1 MSFGIEGLAA
11 ASIDLSLAK
20 VQSSYSTALLK
31 KTMDSEESQAASL
44 IQGMLEAVPAPA
56 QYGFDTWA

>member
-11 ASIDLSLAK
+11 ASIDWSLAK
-20 VQSSYSTALLK
+20 VQSNYGTALLK
-31 KTMDSEESQAASL
+31 KTMDSTEEQATAL
-44 IQGMLEAVPAPA
+44 IQDMLQAGPAPA